1 MRRPARPA
9 DGTSVAVRK
18 GGASKVEVLAIWK
31 GNLMALSA
39 MAGPQAGRARFL
51 ARLTL
56 AVSLLGALAATAA
69 AQESPLLT
77 PRLVLWRY
85 ADASA
90 FDQPRGIAFDPLD
103 GAIYVANSGK
113 HRIEVFSKTG
123 RALSQFVHRVTGPD
137 GNRIDGTPCALA
149 FDHAGRLLVTDLR
162 SHSVDVLDRRGHSL
176 FTLPATTGQPNAL
189 AVGADGTIYVGTTSD
204 ESRVHRI
211 RPDYRPDSSWGEPG
225 NERGKLWGV
234 TALCVLN
241 DGSVAVACDR
251 TELGVQI
258 FSPTGEYLRGFG
270 THEVGEGNL
279 SLPSGLVATPDG
291 RIWVVDEI
299 RQTIQVFDS
308 QGTPLS
314 KEGQRGAGAG
324 EFAHPSSMTYDG
336 HDSIALT
343 DREIGRVQV
352 FTVSDLSR
360 NP

>member
-1 MRRPARPA
+1 
-9 DGTSVAVRK
+9 
-18 GGASKVEVLAIWK
+18 
-31 GNLMALSA
+31 MALSR
-39 MAGPQAGRARFL
+39 MAGPPPARARVL
-51 ARLTL
+51 ARV
-56 AVSLLGALAATAA
+56 AVASVLLGALAGVAL
-69 AQESPLLT
+69 AQDDAPLLT

-90 FDQPRGIAFDPLD
+90 FEQPRGIAFDPLD

-113 HRIEVFSKTG
+113 HRIEVFSRTG
-123 RALSQFVHRVTGPD
+123 RALSQFVHRVTGPE

-149 FDHAGRLLVTDLR
+149 FDHQGRLLVADLR
-162 SHSVDVLDRRGHSL
+162 SHSVDVLDRRGRSL
-176 FTLPATTGQPNAL
+176 WTLPATTGQPNAL
-189 AVGADGTIYVGTTSD
+189 AVAADGTIYVGTTAQ
-204 ESRVHRI
+204 ESKVHRF
-211 RPDYRPDSSWGEPG
+211 RPDYRADGAWGVQG
-225 NERGKLWGV
+225 SERGQLWGV

-241 DGSVAVACDR
+241 DGSVAVGCDR

-258 FSPTGEYLRGFG
+258 FSAAGEYLRGFG

-279 SLPSGLVATPDG
+279 SMPSGLVATPDG

-308 QGTPLS
+308 QGNALS

-336 HDSIALT
+336 RNSIALT

-352 FTVSDLSR
+352 FTVSDLSS